1 MIMRYILCIVSIL
14 LVRFASFS
22 QTKDSVEKCVQEVC
36 EENVFATA
44 QGKYY
49 MSFTDYIKDSYKE
62 IQKLEVSA
70 RDNGAISGGNY
81 KITTDDK
88 RINKLLKNEIRI
100 VEWNNLLFVN
110 CKGLKNGMYRLGAGY
125 AMGYRGKGKN
135 ILFVSMPVGKKESFL
150 VSGAGVLLG
159 AIGGMMV
166 SSIAY
171 DGLVCYRLS
180 SDSNRVERLYAED
193 IELLLFNRPDLVKD
207 YRKEKKRNSASV
219 IMKYLRQSGYIQAE
233 E

>member
-1 MIMRYILCIVSIL
+1 MRYILCIVSIL

-62 IQKLEVSA
+62 MQKLEVSA
-70 RDNGAISGGNY
+70 RNNGIAGGGIYELKTDNRS
-81 KITTDDK
+81 T
-88 RINKLLKNEIRI
+88 NKLLRKKVRI
-100 VEWNNLLFVN
+100 VKWNNLLFVN

-135 ILFVSMPVGKKESFL
+135 ILFVSMPVGEKESFL
-150 VSGAGVLLG
+150 VGSVGCLFGLIGV
-159 AIGGMMV
+159 MV
-166 SSIAY
+166 TASIAY
-171 DGLVCYRLS
+171 DRLVCYRLS
-180 SDSNRVERLYAED
+180 SDSNSVERLYAED
-193 IELLLFNRPDLVKD
+193 IELLLFSRPDLVKD
-207 YRKEKKRNSASV
+207 YGKEKKRNSASV